1 MMESIVNCPE
11 CGEQVQVVME
21 PYHEAV
27 SGLTEF
33 LDGQMGIGKTSHFQG
48 QGKCGCGKLVIVSLH
63 VTAGA

>member
-21 PYHEAV
+21 PYQEAA
-27 SGLTEF
+27 SGLMKLFEEE
-33 LDGQMGIGKTSHFQG
+33 IGKTSHFQG

-63 VTAGA
+63 VTAGGV